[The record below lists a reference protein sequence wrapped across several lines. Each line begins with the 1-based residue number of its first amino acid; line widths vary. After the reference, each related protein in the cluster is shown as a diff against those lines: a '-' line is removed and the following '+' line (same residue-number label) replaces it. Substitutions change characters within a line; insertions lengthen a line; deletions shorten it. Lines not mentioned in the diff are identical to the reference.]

1 MVVPSPQGGGY
12 AAFFPGFPLG
22 GIHSQTFDRLSLWKF
37 NEKASAIFYDTALS
51 RVVNQI

>member
-22 GIHSQTFDRLSLWKF
+22 RIHSQTFDRLSLWDFK
-37 NEKASAIFYDTALS
+37 KKSISHFYDTTLG
-51 RVVNQI
+51 RVVNHI